1 MENVAGMT
9 NGGSGPRAGWVEI
22 DDDGPFDP
30 DAFRAYLAAEARHPQ
45 PRRRADLASV
55 GFIDQAIVRG
65 IRAYQRVLSPRL
77 ARQCVFEPS
86 CSTYAELAIARN
98 GVFRGAWETW
108 HRLRRC
114 HPENEGKTDYPRGV
128 SSALPSGPDR

>member
-1 MENVAGMT
+1 MA
-9 NGGSGPRAGWVEI
+9 NGRSGPRAEWFEV
-22 DDDGPFDP
+22 DDDGPFDAE
-30 DAFRAYLAAEARHPQ
+30 AFRAYLAAEEARRLR
-45 PRRRADLASV
+45 PRPRADLTSV
-55 GFIDQAIVRG
+55 GFTGRTIVRG
-65 IRAYQRVLSPRL
+65 IRAYQRELSSRL

-98 GVFRGAWETW
+98 GVFRGTWETW